1 MISIF
6 SLGCIIGY
14 FITYIINWFVKK
26 EEQNEYLLTGKICIG
41 LLTGVLFSINYL
53 INGFKDLTLYTS
65 VLIILFELI
74 AFIDLR
80 CLIIPDMFNIL
91 IMGFSLIL
99 IFGFDVNLWI
109 DSVDIIGVIIFNSL
123 LLIIVIIV
131 YKIRKIEILGF
142 GDIKLLFGIGML
154 FGLTN
159 FSYALVVASLAA
171 LFVEV
176 IILKKKRDI
185 IPYGPYLTF
194 GFLLIWFFQLNY

>member
-1 MISIF
+1 MIIIF

-26 EEQNEYLLTGKICIG
+26 EGQQEYQLIAKFGIG

-53 INGFKDLTLYTS
+53 INGFEEFTLYTII
-65 VLIILFELI
+65 LILLFELI
-74 AFIDLR
+74 AFIDIR
-80 CLIIPDMFNIL
+80 CFIIPDIINFL
-91 IMGFSLIL
+91 IMLFSLIL
-99 IFGFDVNLWI
+99 IFVFDVNLWI
-109 DSVDIIGVIIFNSL
+109 DTVDLIGVIIFNLL

-142 GDIKLLFGIGML
+142 GDIKLLFGIGIL

-159 FSYALVVASLAA
+159 FSYALVVASLTA

-176 IILKKKRDI
+176 IILRKKRDI

-194 GFLLIWFFQLNY
+194 GFLLIWFFH

>member
-26 EEQNEYLLTGKICIG
+26 EEQNEYRLTGKICIG

-53 INGFKDLTLYTS
+53 INGFKDLTLYTA

-91 IMGFSLIL
+91 ITGFSLIL

-109 DSVDIIGVIIFNSL
+109 DSVDIIGVIIFNLL

-131 YKIRKIEILGF
+131 YKIREIEILGF

-176 IILKKKRDI
+176 IILRKKRDI